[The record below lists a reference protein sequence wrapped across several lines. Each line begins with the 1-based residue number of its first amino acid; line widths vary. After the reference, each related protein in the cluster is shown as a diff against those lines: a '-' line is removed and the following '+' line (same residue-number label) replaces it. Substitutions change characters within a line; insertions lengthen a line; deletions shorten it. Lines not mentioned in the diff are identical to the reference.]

1 MLFLLVSLR
10 FSSVFWWSWS
20 ADLGAFRAKTAE
32 EIQVVYGGSV
42 QPEFATD
49 YAKIKGVDGLL
60 IGGASLS
67 VEKFAQITQKV
78 FETIK

>member
-1 MLFLLVSLR
+1 
-10 FSSVFWWSWS
+10 
-20 ADLGAFRAKTAE
+20 
-32 EIQVVYGGSV
+32 VVYGGSV